1 MMTRICNA
9 REKTEYDRC
18 IRTSKKLNEDAIEKQ
33 NAIHIFAFCS
43 RFDCISVIY
52 SRICIDSII
61 QCHWIELNRFAY
73 PIRRME
79 SKNVVSKIWQKCMH
93 KFFHR
98 IFSFRPIFECVPNL
112 HNKQQLSL
120 QCKKESHIL
129 SPTISTWSW
138 LFLSCE
144 SKWKKRNANEN
155 EDYQCSVYQ
164 KKTMSVCHLPGADRV
179 IGITAKALNNTNN
192 SLWSR

>member
-18 IRTSKKLNEDAIEKQ
+18 IRTSKKFNEDAIEKQ
-33 NAIHIFAFCS
+33 NAIQMLAFWS

-52 SRICIDSII
+52 PRIC
-61 QCHWIELNRFAY
+61 IELNRFAY

-98 IFSFRPIFECVPNL
+98 IFLFRPIFECVPNL

-164 KKTMSVCHLPGADRV
+164 KKSLSVCHLPGADRV
-179 IGITAKALNNTNN
+179 IGITAKALNSTNN